1 MDAPPADL
9 RHALAVASV
18 RARPG
23 FFRAHLDGTWSFR
36 HPSGGVLTSVAL
48 AAMRAALGRDELVP
62 ASATATFCS
71 AIPEGPVDVG
81 VTILRAGRTAAQ
93 VRAHLRSV
101 AETSAGAAEPA
112 PDEAGLEVLAT
123 FVLPRELAEAEA
135 VCWVPYPDELPAWE
149 SCPAHAPSLDG
160 VVPPPFYRNLVVRRV
175 LGNVWWSKSWAPAE
189 PRVARYYEYRVPP
202 LVGGALDPLALPP
215 IADTMATAVH
225 QGVGSR
231 QPPMIFP
238 SLDLTLHFVAP
249 TGLTTE
255 PVLVDARG
263 TAIFGGTAS
272 ASANLWQGRRL
283 VMVATQTM
291 TLRTLKATR

>member
-1 MDAPPADL
+1 MDVPPADL
-9 RHALAVASV
+9 RHALDVESV
-18 RARPG
+18 RGRPG
-23 FFRAHLDGTWSFR
+23 LFRGHLDGAWSFR

-48 AAMRAALGRDELVP
+48 AAMRKALGRDELMP

-71 AIPEGPVDVG
+71 AVPEGRLEVEV
-81 VTILRAGRTAAQ
+81 VILRAGRTAAQ
-93 VRAHLRSV
+93 VRAQVRSV
-101 AETSAGAAEPA
+101 SNEGQP
-112 PDEAGLEVLAT
+112 GEVGFEVGAT
-123 FVLPRELAEAEA
+123 FVLPRELAEAETTS
-135 VCWVPYPDELPAWE
+135 WLPYPDELPPRE
-149 SCPAHAPSLDG
+149 SCPTHDPSLDG
-160 VVPPPFYRNLVVRRV
+160 VAPPPFYRNLVVHRA
-175 LGNVWWSKSWAPAE
+175 LGDVWWSKTWAPAH

-202 LVGGALDPLALPP
+202 LLGGALDPLALPP
-215 IADTMATAVH
+215 IADTMASAVH
-225 QGVGSR
+225 QGVGSK

-238 SLDLTLHFVAP
+238 SLDLTLHFVA
-249 TGLTTE
+249 TDGLTTE

>member
-1 MDAPPADL
+1 MDASPADL
-9 RHALAVASV
+9 RHALAVEPV

-23 FFRAHLDGTWSFR
+23 LFRGHLDGAWSFR

-48 AAMRAALGRDELVP
+48 AAMRRALGRDELVP

-71 AIPEGPVDVG
+71 AIPAGPLEVE

-93 VRAHLRSV
+93 VRAHLRSLSE
-101 AETSAGAAEPA
+101 ASANVS
-112 PDEAGLEVLAT
+112 PDEAGLEVVAT
-123 FVLPRELAEAEA
+123 FVLPRELSEAESTS
-135 VCWVPYPDELPAWE
+135 WLPYPDELPPRE
-149 SCPAHAPSLDG
+149 SCPTHDPSLDG
-160 VVPPPFYRNLVVRRV
+160 VAPPPFYRNLVVNRA
-175 LGNVWWSKSWAPAE
+175 LGDVWWAKAWAPAE
-189 PRVARYYEYRVPP
+189 PRVARYYQYRVPP

-225 QGVGSR
+225 QGVGSK

-238 SLDLTLHFVAP
+238 SLDLTLHFVA
-249 TGLTTE
+249 TNGLSTE